1 MNEAQTRLNLIDPAI
16 RAAGARNLNSAE
28 DSSAHGSD
36 IPAQETRAPRKI
48 GVAQGKWHFP
58 EDWEAQDKALDAE
71 IAKDFYAV

>member
-16 RAAGARNLNSAE
+16 RAAGARNLNSEE
-28 DSSAHGSD
+28 DPSAHGSD
-36 IPAQETRAPRKI
+36 MPAHGTRARRKI

-71 IAKDFYAV
+71 IAKDFYTV